1 MNLVDPNAPLE
12 TQVERQSRIIA
23 ALMRRAD
30 RQNEVSLSAYS
41 AFQSA
46 IELQAQVAAK
56 TRDLERAASE
66 LETIRGDRERT
77 RRNLHDALSAM
88 EEGFALF
95 TEGRLD
101 ICNELFRNLLP
112 DIADKIVSGITL
124 DTYFD
129 FMTQSRHLLSTD
141 RKIHHSASRL
151 EQRKGTATALST
163 VIGLSGDIWYQ
174 LSLQRTSSDNVVLL
188 LTEITSIVRHNR
200 SEKETLIDQ
209 QAVYLQAVFENMT
222 SGVCTFSAEGRIMMQ
237 NGQFR
242 TLLGVP
248 FTVLQKGTPLTR
260 VLDYIKANTIITDT
274 AFLRADIWRDQLKRK
289 GSLHRRVRHGDGR
302 VLDVEAN
309 ALPDGGFLVELK
321 DATLESRTTEMLEN
335 RVLERTAEL
344 TRANERLTEQFEEK
358 ERIEEELR
366 LAKERAEAAVSSKT
380 RFLAAASHDLLQ
392 PINASKLLISTLQE
406 AARDTE
412 LSPMVE
418 RLYRAFN
425 STEQLLHALL
435 DISRLES
442 ADPDEVTPTEVN
454 LGALMES
461 VFADQLPLA
470 EKKGVRFGVVPC
482 GCFVWSDQVFLLRSI
497 QNLVVNAI
505 QYTDPGGRVL
515 FGCRRRGN
523 KVVLQVWDT
532 GIGIQLTDQK
542 RIFEEFARAEN
553 VPLGT
558 GMGLGLS
565 VVDRACR
572 HLGHALQVCSTPGR
586 GSVFS
591 IEMDVIK
598 PPAAKQ
604 EGTVLLRCDP
614 ESVFD
619 HLVLVVEND
628 EDVLFAT
635 TRRLELWGASVLAAQ
650 SIGEALGFL
659 RDIGIPPDIVLADY
673 QLNDGETGLKAVAA
687 IRECCQHHVP
697 AILITA
703 DRSEALRRI
712 AADSDVSVMSKPVKL
727 SRLRP
732 LIEWKIRENM
742 ANEKAGGDAGL
753 TAPTKVGH
761 DSDL

>member
-1 MNLVDPNAPLE
+1 MNLVDRNAPLE
-12 TQVERQSRIIA
+12 TQIERQSRIIA

-46 IELQAQVAAK
+46 IELQEQVAAK
-56 TRDLERAASE
+56 TRDLERAANE
-66 LETIRGDRERT
+66 LESIRGDRERT

-95 TEGRLD
+95 TEGRLN

-112 DIADKIVSGITL
+112 DIAYQVVSGVSL

-129 FMTQSRHLLSTD
+129 LMTRSQHLLSTD

-151 EQRKGTATALST
+151 EQRKGSATVLST

-200 SEKETLIDQ
+200 SEKESLIDQ

-222 SGVCTFSAEGRIMMQ
+222 SGVCTFSAEGKIMMQ

-242 TLLGVP
+242 AILGVP
-248 FTVLQKGTPLTR
+248 FTVLQKGTSLTR
-260 VLDYIKANTIITDT
+260 LLEYIKSNTIINDT

-406 AARDTE
+406 AARDSE

-418 RLYRAFN
+418 RLYRTFN

-461 VFADQLPLA
+461 VYADQLPLA
-470 EKKGVRFGVVPC
+470 EQKNVRFGVVPC
-482 GCFVWSDQVFLLRSI
+482 ASFVWSDQVFLLRSI

-515 FGCRRRGN
+515 FGCRRHGN

-532 GIGIQLTDQK
+532 GIGIQSTDQK
-542 RIFEEFARAEN
+542 RIFEEFARADN

-572 HLGHALQVCSTPGR
+572 HLGHALKVWSKPGH

-591 IEMDVIK
+591 IEMDMIE
-598 PPAAKQ
+598 PPEVKR
-604 EGTVLLRCDP
+604 ERSVVLGDAP
-614 ESVFD
+614 EHEFD

-628 EDVLFAT
+628 ENVLFAT
-635 TRRLELWGASVLAAQ
+635 TNRLEHWGASVLAAQ
-650 SIGEALGFL
+650 SIDEALGFL

-687 IRECCQHHVP
+687 IREFCSHHVP

-712 AADSDVSVMSKPVKL
+712 ASENDVPVMSKPVKL

-742 ANEKAGGDAGL
+742 AGGQMQDADPGQ
-753 TAPTKVGH
+753 AQTKVGH
-761 DSDL
+761 DSNQ

>member
-1 MNLVDPNAPLE
+1 MNLVDRNAPLE
-12 TQVERQSRIIA
+12 TQIERQSRIIA

-46 IELQAQVAAK
+46 IELQEQVAAK
-56 TRDLERAASE
+56 TRDLERAANE
-66 LETIRGDRERT
+66 LESIRGDRERT

-95 TEGRLD
+95 TEGQLN

-112 DIADKIVSGITL
+112 DIAYQVVSGVSL

-129 FMTQSRHLLSTD
+129 LMTRSQYLLSTD

-151 EQRKGTATALST
+151 EQRKGSATVLST

-174 LSLQRTSSDNVVLL
+174 LSLQRTSTDNVVLL

-200 SEKETLIDQ
+200 SEKESLIDQ

-222 SGVCTFSAEGRIMMQ
+222 SGVCTFSAEGKIMMQ

-242 TLLGVP
+242 AILGVP
-248 FTVLQKGTPLTR
+248 FTVLQKGTSLTR
-260 VLDYIKANTIITDT
+260 LLEYIKSNTIINDT

-406 AARDTE
+406 AARDSE

-461 VFADQLPLA
+461 VYADQLPLA
-470 EKKGVRFGVVPC
+470 EQKNVRFGVVPC
-482 GCFVWSDQVFLLRSI
+482 ASFVWSDQVFLLRSI

-515 FGCRRRGN
+515 FGCRRHGN
-523 KVVLQVWDT
+523 KVILQVWDT
-532 GIGIQLTDQK
+532 GIGIQSTDQK
-542 RIFEEFARAEN
+542 RIFEEFARADN

-572 HLGHALQVCSTPGR
+572 HLGHALKVWSKPGH

-591 IEMDVIK
+591 IEMDMIE
-598 PPAAKQ
+598 PPEVKR
-604 EGTVLLRCDP
+604 ERSVVLGDAP
-614 ESVFD
+614 ENEFD

-628 EDVLFAT
+628 ENVLFAT
-635 TRRLELWGASVLAAQ
+635 TNRLEHWGASVLAAQ
-650 SIGEALGFL
+650 SIDEALGFL

-687 IRECCQHHVP
+687 IREFCSHHVP

-712 AADSDVSVMSKPVKL
+712 ASENDVPVMSKPVKL

-742 ANEKAGGDAGL
+742 SGGQMQDADRGQ
-753 TAPTKVGH
+753 AQTKVGH
-761 DSDL
+761 DSNQ

>member
-1 MNLVDPNAPLE
+1 MNLIDPNQPSDI
-12 TQVERQSRIIA
+12 QIERQSRIIA

-30 RQNEVSLSAYS
+30 RQNELNVSAYS

-56 TRDLERAASE
+56 TRDLERAATE
-66 LETIRGDRERT
+66 LESVRGDRERT

-88 EEGFALF
+88 HEGFALF
-95 TEGRLD
+95 TDGRLD
-101 ICNELFRNLLP
+101 VCNELFRNVLP
-112 DIADKIVSGITL
+112 DVAGEVISGITL
-124 DTYFD
+124 DAYFD
-129 FMTQSRHLLSTD
+129 LMVRSRHLVSTD
-141 RKIHHSASRL
+141 RKIHHPAAQLKNTDDGAMAMSL
-151 EQRKGTATALST
+151 LIEVT
-163 VIGLSGDIWYQ
+163 GDIWYQ
-174 LSLQRTSSDNVVLL
+174 LGLQRTSSDNVVLL
-188 LTEITSIVRHNR
+188 LTDITPIVRQNR
-200 SEKETLIDQ
+200 SEKKTLIDQ
-209 QAVYLQAVFENMT
+209 QADYLQAVFENMT
-222 SGVCTFSAEGRIMMQ
+222 SGVCTFSAEGTVMMQ
-237 NGQFR
+237 NRQFR
-242 TLLGVP
+242 QILGVP
-248 FTVLQKGTPLTR
+248 YTELQRGTTLAR
-260 VLDYIKANTIITDT
+260 LLAFMQANDLVRDD
-274 AFLRADIWRDQLKRK
+274 AFLEIANWQEQLKKNGWLR
-289 GSLHRRVRHGDGR
+289 RRVRHGKGR
-302 VLDVEAN
+302 VLDVQAN
-309 ALPDGGFLVELK
+309 GLPDGGFLVELK
-321 DATLESRTTEMLEN
+321 DVTLESRATEMLEN

-344 TRANERLTEQFEEK
+344 TRANERLTEQFEEMA
-358 ERIEEELR
+358 RVEEELR

-406 AARDTE
+406 AARDSE

-461 VFADQLPLA
+461 VYADQLPLA
-470 EKKGVRFGVVPC
+470 EQKNVRFGVVPC
-482 GCFVWSDQVFLLRSI
+482 ASFVWSDQVFLLRSI

-505 QYTDPGGRVL
+505 QYTDPGGRVF
-515 FGCRRRGN
+515 FGCRRHGN
-523 KVVLQVWDT
+523 KVILQVWDT
-532 GIGIQLTDQK
+532 GIGIQSTDQK
-542 RIFEEFARAEN
+542 RIFEEFARADN

-572 HLGHALQVCSTPGR
+572 HLGHALKVWSKPGH

-591 IEMDVIK
+591 IEMDMIE
-598 PPAAKQ
+598 PPEVKR
-604 EGTVLLRCDP
+604 ERSVVLGDAP
-614 ESVFD
+614 ENEFD

-628 EDVLFAT
+628 ENVLFAT
-635 TRRLELWGASVLAAQ
+635 TNRLEHWGASVLAAQ
-650 SIGEALGFL
+650 SIDEALGFL

-687 IRECCQHHVP
+687 IREFCSHHVP

-712 AADSDVSVMSKPVKL
+712 ASENDVPVMSKPVKL

-742 ANEKAGGDAGL
+742 AGGQMQDADPGQ
-753 TAPTKVGH
+753 AQTKVGH
-761 DSDL
+761 DSNQ